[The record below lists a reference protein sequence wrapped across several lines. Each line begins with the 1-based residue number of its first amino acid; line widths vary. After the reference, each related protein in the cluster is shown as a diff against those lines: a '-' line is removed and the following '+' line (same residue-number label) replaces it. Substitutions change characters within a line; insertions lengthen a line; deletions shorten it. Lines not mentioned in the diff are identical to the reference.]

1 MHILKIIATAIGLI
15 ACTAIVVIALL
26 EVAARHMSMK
36 DLGSKIL
43 GYLVGIIIGVCI
55 IVAFITLIDWAYSTG
70 HSWIVIAFFL
80 IVGIAFSI
88 IMWDE
93 KE

>member
-1 MHILKIIATAIGLI
+1 MHILRIIATTIGLI
-15 ACTAIVVIALL
+15 ACVAIVVIALL
-26 EVAARHMSMK
+26 EVAARHMSME

-43 GYLVGIIIGVCI
+43 EYLVGVIIGVCI

-70 HSWIVIAFFL
+70 HFWAVIAFFS
-80 IVGIAFSI
+80 IVVIAFSI
-88 IMWDE
+88 IMREE